1 MNNSCGWQGMGRLPQ
16 HAAGREKKA
25 GIFAQTAVSGN
36 ENTVPSAVIV
46 RSPDERRGLYQSFL
60 I

>member
-1 MNNSCGWQGMGRLPQ
+1 MNNSCGWQGMGLLPQ

-25 GIFAQTAVSGN
+25 GIFAQTAASGN
-36 ENTVPSAVIV
+36 ENTIAGTVIV
-46 RSPDERRGLYQSFL
+46 RSPDEWRHLYQSFL